1 MKAWQPIL
9 TPKTV
14 LPLFFAIGIVFAPIG
29 GALLFASA
37 KVQEISIDYSLCTR
51 DAPDCTADSSDMKSI
66 PSDKVSTYFK
76 NETESG
82 EEPKWCKTTTQVPY
96 PNASLNSLELGTPT
110 CRLQWTLP
118 DRLDAPVLL
127 YYRLTNFFQNHR
139 RYVRSFDQDQL
150 KGNKRSVKDISGS
163 DCDPLQIDEDTGK
176 PYYPCGLIANSVFND
191 TFNAPVWL
199 NTAGDG
205 SSNTTYNMTNKG
217 IAWSSD
223 SALYGE
229 TDYKPEDVMP
239 PPNWRKRY
247 PEYNSSFPFP
257 DLHTDEAFQVWMRTA
272 GLPTFSK
279 LALRNDNEPMEIGT
293 YEMEIY
299 DGTFRLGMTR

>member
-176 PYYPCGLIANSVFND
+176 PYLPMRPHCEFRFQRHLQQPCPGSTPLD
-191 TFNAPVWL
+191 
-199 NTAGDG
+199 DG
-205 SSNTTYNMTNKG
+205 SSNTTYNMTSEG

-223 SALYGE
+223 SCSVQGE
-229 TDYKPEDVMP
+229 TDYKPE
-239 PPNWRKRY
+239 
-247 PEYNSSFPFP
+247 
-257 DLHTDEAFQVWMRTA
+257 
-272 GLPTFSK
+272 
-279 LALRNDNEPMEIGT
+279 
-293 YEMEIY
+293 
-299 DGTFRLGMTR
+299 